1 MNTDISTW
9 KRLTKKRKEY
19 LFQKHIK
26 EINNLFDELAPELIA
41 KCTDMDGTCV
51 GVIVHEH
58 TDSNIIPH
66 HHLKL
71 AFTGDVTT
79 KKIEVTHYKIWRK
92 RDEEKMS

>member
-1 MNTDISTW
+1 MNTDITTW

-66 HHLKL
+66 H
-71 AFTGDVTT
+71 AIVTG
-79 KKIEVTHYKIWRK
+79 KQILF
-92 RDEEKMS
+92 SFLCQPLPS